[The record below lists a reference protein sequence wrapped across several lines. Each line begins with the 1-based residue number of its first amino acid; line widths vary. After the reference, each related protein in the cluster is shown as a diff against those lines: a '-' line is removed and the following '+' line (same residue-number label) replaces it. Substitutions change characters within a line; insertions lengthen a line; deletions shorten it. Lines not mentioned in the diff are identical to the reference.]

1 MTASSETPFMATPAA
16 TPGDPPLVPPVASR
30 GLLPRAPRRA
40 RRDARPMMDRYT
52 PLQTVGLYAAI
63 LLFLLFILLPFFE
76 MFMASLRPL
85 EHLFRSPYQFWSS
98 DFSFQAYRDMWET
111 VPLLGRYIWNSIY
124 ISVMV
129 TAITMAFV
137 VPAAYAFARLDFP
150 MKNATLGLF
159 LAVNMFTGAVL
170 LIPLYRVLRS
180 MGLLNTYWAMIVPS
194 VAFLIPTG
202 IWLLR
207 SYLARIPREL
217 EEAAYVDGAS
227 RLYTLR
233 RVVLPLAVPG
243 LIVVAT
249 AVFIDAYAKQY
260 LFAITFNQ
268 TREYQPLPAGLM
280 EFVGYQT
287 VTWNELMAAAL
298 TGVLPVMV
306 IFLFLQKYLVAGL
319 TAGAVKE

>member
-1 MTASSETPFMATPAA
+1 MLAL
-16 TPGDPPLVPPVASR
+16 PGR
-30 GLLPRAPRRA
+30 RPRAPRPERA
-40 RRDARPMMDRYT
+40 MMDRYT
-52 PLQTVGLYAAI
+52 PLQTVGIYAA
-63 LLFLLFILLPFFE
+63 LFVFLLFILLPFFE

-85 EHLFRSPYQFWSS
+85 DHLFRSPYQFWS
-98 DFSFQAYRDMWET
+98 DDLSFQAYRDMWAT
-111 VPLLGRYIWNSIY
+111 VPLLGRYIANSLY
-124 ISVMV
+124 VALMV
-129 TAITMAFV
+129 TALTMIFV

-150 MKNATLGLF
+150 FRDATLGVF

-170 LIPLYRVLRS
+170 LIPLYRLLRS
-180 MGLLNTYWAMIVPS
+180 LGLLNTYWAMIVPS

-207 SYLARIPREL
+207 SYLQKIPVEL

-243 LIVVAT
+243 LVVVAT

-268 TREYQPLPAGLM
+268 TREFQPLPAGLM
-280 EFVGYQT
+280 EFVGYT
-287 VTWNELMAAAL
+287 SVTWNQLMAAAL
-298 TGVLPVMV
+298 TGVLPVILV
-306 IFLFLQKYLVAGL
+306 FLFLQKYLVAGL
-319 TAGAVKE
+319 TAGAIKE